1 MNLLAKLKLV
11 KLNQNGLNT
20 NYFNRPFNQQQANQN
35 KAAYFCEH
43 DGICIKYTQA
53 GFNNARS
60 SWHAMRTETLVVI
73 FKTTTQKIKSI
84 NSSIK

>member
-60 SWHAMRTETLVVI
+60 SWHAITPCALKPWWL
-73 FKTTTQKIKSI
+73 FLKPLHKK
-84 NSSIK
+84 

>member
-43 DGICIKYTQA
+43 DGICIKFTQA
-53 GFNNARS
+53 VLTNGRA
-60 SWHAMRTETLVVI
+60 SWRAIVPCALKPWWL
-73 FKTTTQKIKSI
+73 FLKPLQK
-84 NSSIK
+84 NSNK